1 MPSDLKHLPV
11 LVDEVIS
18 YLKPQS
24 NKIYFDG
31 TFGQGGYSKK
41 ILSLNSKVI
50 AIDRD
55 YLSKNCARELKLKYP
70 KRFFFKIEKFSNIK
84 NILEQFNINKI
95 NGITLDLGL
104 SSPQIDNSSRGFSF
118 NTDGPLDMRMNNKRK
133 EITAKEI
140 INEFSESQLSEIFYY
155 YGEEKNSRKIAK
167 LIVLEIKKKEIQ
179 TTLELS
185 KIIKKIN
192 FYNHKNPSTRVFQ
205 ALRIFV
211 NDELNE
217 LEKLLNNCLSF
228 LSKNSRIIIVAFHSL
243 EDRIV
248 KNFFKENIR
257 FLKIITK
264 KPVTPSLE
272 EIKKNPRSK
281 SAKMRVAEVL

>member
-1 MPSDLKHLPV
+1 MSSDLKHLPV

-55 YLSKNCARELKLKYP
+55 SLSKNCARELKLKYP

-84 NILEQFNINKI
+84 DILKQFDVKKV
-95 NGITLDLGL
+95 NGVTLDLGL

-118 NTDGPLDMRMNNKRK
+118 NTDGPLDMRMDNKRK

-140 INEFSESQLSEIFYY
+140 INEFSESQLSEIIYY
-155 YGEEKNSRKIAK
+155 YGEEKNSR
-167 LIVLEIKKKEIQ
+167 
-179 TTLELS
+179 
-185 KIIKKIN
+185 
-192 FYNHKNPSTRVFQ
+192 
-205 ALRIFV
+205 
-211 NDELNE
+211 
-217 LEKLLNNCLSF
+217 
-228 LSKNSRIIIVAFHSL
+228 
-243 EDRIV
+243 
-248 KNFFKENIR
+248 
-257 FLKIITK
+257 
-264 KPVTPSLE
+264 
-272 EIKKNPRSK
+272 
-281 SAKMRVAEVL
+281 

>member
-1 MPSDLKHLPV
+1 MSSDFKHLPV

-18 YLKPQS
+18 HLNPQR

-31 TFGQGGYSKK
+31 TFGQGGYSKN
-41 ILSLNSKVI
+41 ILKFKSKVI

-55 YLSKNCARELKLKYP
+55 SISKKRAEELKSEYP
-70 KRFFFKIEKFSNIK
+70 KNFFFKIEKFSNIK
-84 NILEQFNINKI
+84 KIFKEFKIKKI
-95 NGITLDLGL
+95 NGLTLDLGL
-104 SSPQIDNSSRGFSF
+104 SSPQIDNGSRGFSY
-118 NTDGPLDMRMNNKRK
+118 NAEGPLDMRMNNKS
-133 EITAKEI
+133 EGITAKEI
-140 INEFSESQLSEIFYY
+140 INKFSESQLSEIFYY

-167 LIVLEIKKKEIQ
+167 SIVSERKKKEIR

-217 LEKLLNNCLSF
+217 LEKFLGNCMSF
-228 LSKNSRIIIVAFHSL
+228 LCKNSRIIIVAFHSL

-248 KNFFKENIR
+248 KNFFKKNIK
-257 FLKIITK
+257 FLKVITK
-264 KPVTPSLE
+264 KPITPTSE
-272 EIKKNPRSK
+272 EIKKNPRSR